1 MQKQEHGIIVK
12 RVRALYEELK
22 KPFVGRDEEARL
34 LVMALITGEHTLLL
48 GEPGTAKSA
57 LARRLA
63 TLVEARFFKYLL
75 TRYTEPSELLGPLDI
90 RALKEGEYRRITRGK
105 LPEAEIAFLDEI
117 FNASSA
123 VLNSLLSIMQERIVY
138 DGYTELRTNL
148 WTIIAASNNIPEE
161 QELQALY
168 DRFLFRHRVEP
179 LPPELWDPLLSAS
192 WEIERT
198 GYESSKPVMS
208 LGEVKRARDFIL
220 YNIDI
225 YNIKDKLIRIY
236 MILEDK
242 NLHVTDRRKGKILKA
257 IAANALLEGR
267 TYATEQDLIVLKYTV
282 PRDPEDFTKIN
293 TILTEELKTKE
304 RILRELEAIKVNLEK
319 TREVI
324 DKVASFDPRL
334 IDYYRS
340 LKATRSKIQALVE
353 GIDDQEIIKQ
363 ASEIMEEIDYLID
376 RVMSKLNV

>member
-1 MQKQEHGIIVK
+1 MVK
-12 RVRALYEELK
+12 RVRTLYEELK

-34 LVMALITGEHTLLL
+34 LVMALITGEHVLLL

-75 TRYTEPSELLGPLDI
+75 TRYTEPGELLGPLDI

-148 WTIIAASNNIPEE
+148 WTIIAASNNVPEE

-192 WEIERT
+192 WEIERR
-198 GYESSKPVMS
+198 GYESSEPVMS
-208 LGEVKRARDFIL
+208 LEEVRRAREFIL
-220 YNIDI
+220 YNIDV

-236 MILEDK
+236 MVLEDK
-242 NLHVTDRRKGKILKA
+242 NLHITDRRKGKILKA

-353 GIDDQEIIKQ
+353 GIDDQEIIKR

-376 RVMSKLNV
+376 KVMSKLNV